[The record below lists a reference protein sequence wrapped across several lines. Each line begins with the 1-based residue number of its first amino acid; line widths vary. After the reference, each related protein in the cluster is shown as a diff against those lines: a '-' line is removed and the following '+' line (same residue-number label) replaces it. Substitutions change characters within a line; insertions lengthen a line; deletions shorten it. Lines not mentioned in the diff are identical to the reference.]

1 MLAVN
6 IQLVIM
12 KGMKSKMEK
21 EKVRIKIEMEE
32 PLYNH
37 KVVTEVEEALYP
49 DLGCDVIET
58 LEKAI
63 NSFLK
68 TYGYPNYDKDRV
80 ILTSVTDKEYEQL
93 DDYLWDLRN
102 NKKEEE

>member
-1 MLAVN
+1 
-6 IQLVIM
+6 
-12 KGMKSKMEK
+12 MEK

-68 TYGYPNYDKDRV
+68 TYGYSDYDKDRV

-93 DDYLWDLRN
+93 EDYLWDLRN
-102 NKKEEE
+102 NKKEEG

>member
-1 MLAVN
+1 
-6 IQLVIM
+6 
-12 KGMKSKMEK
+12 MEK

-93 DDYLWDLRN
+93 DDYLWGLRN

>member
-1 MLAVN
+1 
-6 IQLVIM
+6 
-12 KGMKSKMEK
+12 MEK

-32 PLYNH
+32 PSYNH

-58 LEKAI
+58 LEKVI

-68 TYGYPNYDKDRV
+68 TYGYPDYDKDRV
-80 ILTSVTDKEYEQL
+80 ILISVTDKECEQL
-93 DDYLWDLRN
+93 EDYLWDLRN
-102 NKKEEE
+102 NKKGEE

>member
-1 MLAVN
+1 
-6 IQLVIM
+6 
-12 KGMKSKMEK
+12 
-21 EKVRIKIEMEE
+21 MEE

-68 TYGYPNYDKDRV
+68 TYGYPNYDKDG
-80 ILTSVTDKEYEQL
+80 LY
-93 DDYLWDLRN
+93 
-102 NKKEEE
+102 

>member
-1 MLAVN
+1 
-6 IQLVIM
+6 
-12 KGMKSKMEK
+12 MEK

-32 PLYNH
+32 PSYNH

-68 TYGYPNYDKDRV
+68 TYGYPDYNKDRV
-80 ILTSVTDKEYEQL
+80 ILISVTDKEYEQL

>member
-1 MLAVN
+1 
-6 IQLVIM
+6 
-12 KGMKSKMEK
+12 MEK

-63 NSFLK
+63 NAFLK
-68 TYGYPNYDKDRV
+68 TYVYPDYDKDRV
-80 ILTSVTDKEYEQL
+80 ILISVTDKEYEQL

>member
-1 MLAVN
+1 
-6 IQLVIM
+6 
-12 KGMKSKMEK
+12 
-21 EKVRIKIEMEE
+21 MEE
-32 PLYNH
+32 PSYSH

-68 TYGYPNYDKDRV
+68 LMDIQTMIKTGLY
-80 ILTSVTDKEYEQL
+80 
-93 DDYLWDLRN
+93 
-102 NKKEEE
+102 

>member
-1 MLAVN
+1 
-6 IQLVIM
+6 
-12 KGMKSKMEK
+12 MEK
-21 EKVRIKIEMEE
+21 EKVRIRIEMEE

-49 DLGCDVIET
+49 DLECDVIET
-58 LEKAI
+58 LERAI

-80 ILTSVTDKEYEQL
+80 ILISVTDKEHEQL
-93 DDYLWDLRN
+93 EDYLWDLRDN
-102 NKKEEE
+102 DKKEEE

>member
-1 MLAVN
+1 
-6 IQLVIM
+6 
-12 KGMKSKMEK
+12 MKSKMEK

-32 PLYNH
+32 PSYNH

-68 TYGYPNYDKDRV
+68 TYGYPDYNKDRV
-80 ILTSVTDKEYEQL
+80 ILISVTDKEYEQL

>member
-1 MLAVN
+1 
-6 IQLVIM
+6 
-12 KGMKSKMEK
+12 MEK

-37 KVVTEVEEALYP
+37 KAVTEVEEALYP
-49 DLGCDVIET
+49 DMGCDAIET
-58 LEKAI
+58 LGKAI

-80 ILTSVTDKEYEQL
+80 MLVSMTDEEHEQL
-93 DDYLWDLRN
+93 EDYLWDLRN
-102 NKKEEE
+102 KKEEKGENS

>member
-1 MLAVN
+1 
-6 IQLVIM
+6 
-12 KGMKSKMEK
+12 MEK
-21 EKVRIKIEMEE
+21 EKEEKVRIRIEMEE

-37 KVVTEVEEALYP
+37 KVVTEVEEPLYL
-49 DLGCDVIET
+49 DLGCDAIEV

-80 ILTSVTDKEYEQL
+80 ILISVTDKEHEQL
-93 DDYLWDLRN
+93 EDYLWDLRD
-102 NKKEEE
+102 NKKDGE

>member
-1 MLAVN
+1 
-6 IQLVIM
+6 
-12 KGMKSKMEK
+12 MKSKMEK
-21 EKVRIKIEMEE
+21 ERVRIKIEMEE
-32 PLYNH
+32 PSYNH

-68 TYGYPNYDKDRV
+68 TYGYQNYDKDRV
-80 ILTSVTDKEYEQL
+80 ILISVTDKEYEQL
-93 DDYLWDLRN
+93 DDYLWDLRD

>member
-1 MLAVN
+1 
-6 IQLVIM
+6 
-12 KGMKSKMEK
+12 MKSKMEK
-21 EKVRIKIEMEE
+21 ERVRIKIEMEE

-49 DLGCDVIET
+49 ELGCDAIET
-58 LEKAI
+58 LEKTI

-68 TYGYPNYDKDRV
+68 IYGYPDYDKDRV
-80 ILTSVTDKEYEQL
+80 ILISVTDEEFEQL
-93 DDYLWDLRN
+93 EDYLWDLRN

>member
-1 MLAVN
+1 
-6 IQLVIM
+6 
-12 KGMKSKMEK
+12 MEK

-32 PLYNH
+32 SLYNH

-68 TYGYPNYDKDRV
+68 TYGYPDYDKDRV

-93 DDYLWDLRN
+93 EDYLWDLRN
-102 NKKEEE
+102 KKEEE

>member
-1 MLAVN
+1 
-6 IQLVIM
+6 
-12 KGMKSKMEK
+12 MKSKMEK
-21 EKVRIKIEMEE
+21 ERVRIKIEMEE

-80 ILTSVTDKEYEQL
+80 ILISVTDKEHEQL
-93 DDYLWDLRN
+93 EDYLWDLRN
-102 NKKEEE
+102 NRKEEE

>member
-1 MLAVN
+1 
-6 IQLVIM
+6 
-12 KGMKSKMEK
+12 MEK

-49 DLGCDVIET
+49 DLGCDIIET
-58 LEKAI
+58 LEKTI

-80 ILTSVTDKEYEQL
+80 ILISVTDKEYEQL

-102 NKKEEE
+102 NKKEGE